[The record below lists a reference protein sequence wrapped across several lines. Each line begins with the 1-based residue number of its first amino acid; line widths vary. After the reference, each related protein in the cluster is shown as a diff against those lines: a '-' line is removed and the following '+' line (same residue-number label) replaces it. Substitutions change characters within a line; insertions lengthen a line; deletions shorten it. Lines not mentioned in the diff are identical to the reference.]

1 MNKIRTIISLLLS
14 YEGFIK
20 TISFKNRKYI
30 GDPINTLRLLNDQE
44 AEEIVILDIDKK
56 FDKKNIDFEYLK
68 KITPECFSPMSY
80 GGGIKNLNDVRNILK
95 CGFEKIVFC
104 ENIFINPELVRSS
117 INEAGSQSVVA
128 CIEYFSE
135 NQKLNIKNG
144 FDKKFEK
151 FNLHDICKYCED
163 LGVGEIILQSRDKD
177 GTFSGLD
184 FNIYDK
190 LSKEIKIPLILS
202 GGCNGLEDIRLA
214 REKNLIGIA
223 ASSTFIFTGN
233 LNAVLINYHKKNK
246 IW

>member
-1 MNKIRTIISLLLS
+1 MKVSLKQFL
-14 YEGFIK
+14 
-20 TISFKNRKYI
+20 FKNRKYI

-68 KITPECFSPMSY
+68 KITSECFSPMSY

-104 ENIFINPELVRSS
+104 ENIFINPELVKSS

-151 FNLHDICKYCED
+151 FNLQDICKYCED

-214 REKNLIGIA
+214 REKKLIGIA

-246 IW
+246 I

>member
-1 MNKIRTIISLLLS
+1 MHKIRTIISLLLS

-44 AEEIVILDIDKK
+44 AEEIIILDIDKK

-68 KITPECFSPMSY
+68 KITSECFSPMSY

-104 ENIFINPELVRSS
+104 ENIFINPNLVRSS

-135 NQKLNIKNG
+135 NQKPNIKNG
-144 FDKKFEK
+144 FHKKFEK
-151 FNLHDICKYCED
+151 FNLQDICKYCED

-233 LNAVLINYHKKNK
+233 LNAVLINYHKKNN
-246 IW
+246 I

>member
-68 KITPECFSPMSY
+68 KITSECFSPMSY

-151 FNLHDICKYCED
+151 FNLQDICKYCED

-246 IW
+246 I

>member
-68 KITPECFSPMSY
+68 KITSECFSPMSY

-151 FNLHDICKYCED
+151 FNLQDICKYCED

-190 LSKEIKIPLILS
+190 LSKQIKIPLILS

-246 IW
+246 I

>member
-1 MNKIRTIISLLLS
+1 MSNTRTIITLLIS

-44 AEEIVILDIDKK
+44 AEEIVILDIDKRL
-56 FDKKNIDFEYLK
+56 DKKNIDFEYLK
-68 KITPECFSPMSY
+68 KITSECFSPMSY

-104 ENIFINPELVRSS
+104 ENIFVNPKLVKSS
-117 INEAGSQSVVA
+117 IDEAGSQSIVA

-135 NQKLNIKNG
+135 NQKLNIKNN
-144 FDKKFEK
+144 FNKKFEK
-151 FNLHDICKYCED
+151 FSLQDICKYVQD

-177 GTFSGLD
+177 GTFLGLD

-190 LSKEIKIPLILS
+190 LLKEIKIPLILS
-202 GGCNGLEDIRLA
+202 GGCNGLEDIKLA
-214 REKNLIGIA
+214 REKKLIGIA
-223 ASSTFIFTGN
+223 ASSTFIYSGN
-233 LNAVLINYHKKNK
+233 LNAVLINYHKKNN
-246 IW
+246 I

>member
-1 MNKIRTIISLLLS
+1 MNNTRTIISLLLS

-20 TISFKNRKYI
+20 TTSFKNRKYI

-44 AEEIVILDIDKK
+44 AEEIIILDVDKK
-56 FDKKNIDFEYLK
+56 FDKKDIDFEYLK
-68 KITPECFSPMSY
+68 KITSECFSPMSY

-95 CGFEKIVFC
+95 CGFEKIIFY
-104 ENIFINPELVRSS
+104 ENIFVNPKLIKSS
-117 INEAGSQSVVA
+117 INEAGSQSIVA

-135 NQKLNIKNG
+135 NHKLNIKNNFG
-144 FDKKFEK
+144 KKFEK
-151 FNLHDICKYCED
+151 FSLHDICKHCED
-163 LGVGEIILQSRDKD
+163 LGVGDIILQSRDKD

-202 GGCNGLEDIRLA
+202 GGCNGLEDIKSA
-214 REKNLIGIA
+214 RKKKLIGFA

-233 LNAVLINYHKKNK
+233 LNAVLINYHKKNN
-246 IW
+246 I